1 VRGFESISV
10 VFTLWHQLYTL
21 TKSVLGPLGLMLF
34 HYHHHSLSSHAPES
48 MVMGLLRGRSL
59 VAKAPGWYPGDP
71 GSNPGDPP
79 LGRGKRAT
87 GIDGSVKVDSTAR
100 TLTERMGTISKPP

>member
-1 VRGFESISV
+1 MITRLWLCVFLV
-10 VFTLWHQLYTL
+10 VLPARMEGVVA
-21 TKSVLGPLGLMLF
+21 S
-34 HYHHHSLSSHAPES
+34 
-48 MVMGLLRGRSL
+48 